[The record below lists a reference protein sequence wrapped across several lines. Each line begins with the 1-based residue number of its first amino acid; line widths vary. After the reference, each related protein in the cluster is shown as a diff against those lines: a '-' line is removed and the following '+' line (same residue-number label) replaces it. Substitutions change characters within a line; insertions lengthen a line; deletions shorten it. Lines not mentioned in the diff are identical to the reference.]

1 MFTIWHEE
9 PKYPSDLTD
18 DQWRLIGPLIPP
30 SPPRGNDRRTSMRA
44 VVNAI
49 FYISRG
55 GCAWRMLPKDYPPWQ
70 TVYGYFAR
78 WKHDG
83 TWQFIHDALRRRVR
97 LRAGR
102 EAEPSAGIVDSQ
114 SVKTTE
120 KGGRMGMI
128 QGRRSMAEN
137 VISL

>member
-1 MFTIWHEE
+1 MATDSTTDSARSARW
-9 PKYPSDLTD
+9 KGSSDLD
-18 DQWRLIGPLIPP
+18 VR
-30 SPPRGNDRRTSMRA
+30 

-49 FYISRG
+49 FYINRG
-55 GCAWRMLPKDYPPWQ
+55 GCAWRMLPKDYPSWE

-83 TWQFIHDALRRRVR
+83 TWQVIHNALRRRVR

-102 EAEPSAGIVDSQ
+102 KEEPSAGIVDSQ

-128 QGRRSMAEN
+128 RGKRSMAVN
-137 VISL
+137 VTSS